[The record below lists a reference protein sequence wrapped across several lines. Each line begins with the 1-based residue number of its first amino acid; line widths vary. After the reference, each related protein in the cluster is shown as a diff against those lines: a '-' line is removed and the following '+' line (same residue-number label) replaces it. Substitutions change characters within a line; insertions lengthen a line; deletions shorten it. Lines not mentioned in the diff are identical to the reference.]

1 LERPS
6 SERTLCRQE
15 TVMPHRRK
23 FSVKAVSLMIA
34 AVAVAATV
42 APSGAFARSPH
53 RAHAVMRTA
62 PVDVQG
68 PRAYGPGTSNAYGA
82 MRGGSSSSGSAS
94 FGYGVGD
101 NSHNCAA
108 CAS

>member
-1 LERPS
+1 MSHRP
-6 SERTLCRQE
+6 T
-15 TVMPHRRK
+15 
-23 FSVKAVSLMIA
+23 FAVKAA
-34 AVAVAATV
+34 ALAVAAIAVAATV

-53 RAHAVMRTA
+53 RTHAVSRTA
-62 PVDVQG
+62 PVGMQS

-82 MRGGSSSSGSAS
+82 MPGAPSSSSAPSY
-94 FGYGVGD
+94 GYGVGD